1 MNLHCPSI
9 DGVGIAGS
17 ACDGYELI
25 KNTEPDLVFL
35 DIKMPEKSGF
45 DLLRMFD
52 EIKFNVVF
60 VTAYDEY
67 AIQAFEFNAIDY
79 ILKPID
85 YMKLIRAINKVE
97 SNIKLNTTNNVIHFI
112 HSMDEKSD
120 LLKNITV
127 HKNDK
132 VCIIDLNDICFI
144 QAARNYCEIIT
155 DDNQRLLSTKTLSDY
170 EQLLSKH
177 ENFLR
182 INKSTIVNINYIKE
196 YTKGTVCFIIIKN
209 FDQEMEVSRRK
220 KSDIT
225 QFLMEKQFLL
235 LVQIEQFTH

>member
-1 MNLHCPSI
+1 
-9 DGVGIAGS
+9 
-17 ACDGYELI
+17 
-25 KNTEPDLVFL
+25 
-35 DIKMPEKSGF
+35 
-45 DLLRMFD
+45 
-52 EIKFNVVF
+52 
-60 VTAYDEY
+60 
-67 AIQAFEFNAIDY
+67 
-79 ILKPID
+79 
-85 YMKLIRAINKVE
+85 
-97 SNIKLNTTNNVIHFI
+97 
-112 HSMDEKSD
+112 MDEKSD

-132 VCIIDLNDICFI
+132 VCIIDLNDICYI

-225 QFLMEKQFLL
+225 QFLKNKLKNVEFSKLEVVEMA
-235 LVQIEQFTH
+235 